1 MTTVKSAS
9 TSKTKGQ
16 PAKTT
21 TIKDVWAKP
30 TEDIQIPVRK
40 IDTLES
46 IVLGFRQ
53 EFFKLTDNEGNGG
66 TVLSTAGFGGESI
79 ILEWKDGDTEK
90 QAVIRGTDLLIAWV
104 ATFDEKAAAALR
116 KSLS

>member
-1 MTTVKSAS
+1 MTTVRSAS

-16 PAKTT
+16 PARTT

-30 TEDIQIPVRK
+30 TEDLQIPIRE

-53 EFFKLTDNEGNGG
+53 EFFALTDKDGNGG
-66 TVLSTAGFGGESI
+66 TVLTAGFGGESI